1 LEDLNKYLINKGKKA
16 KEASR
21 FLSSIDSTFK
31 NKALHKM
38 GEDLKANM
46 DKIIEANKIDMEK
59 GKEKGLSKALL
70 DRLLIDEKRVNNM
83 VNGLI
88 EVAELSDPVGE
99 VLNMW
104 KRPNGINIGVKRVPL
119 GVIGIIYEARPNV
132 TVDATALCLKSGNAV
147 ILRGGSEAIN
157 TNKAIGEILEKSA
170 IESGLP
176 EGTVQLIETTDR
188 EIVNKMLKLNEYID
202 VLIPRGGRGLIDNVV
217 KNSTVPV
224 IQTGVGLCHTYID
237 DSANLQMA
245 KDIVINAKTQRPG
258 VCNAMET
265 LLVHKNVASTFLPD
279 MVKEL
284 NKYGVELKLCEKS
297 LDVVKNSIK
306 DEKILC
312 SISKA
317 TDEDWDTEYLDL
329 ILSIKIVDSLDE
341 ALNHIY
347 EHGTKHSEAI
357 ITENYTNSQRFLNE
371 VDAAAVYVNAST
383 RFTDGS
389 EFGFGAEIGISTQ
402 KLHARGPMGL
412 SQLTTTKY
420 IIYGN
425 GQIRK

>member
-1 LEDLNKYLINKGKKA
+1 MEDLNKYLINKGKKA

-38 GEDLKANM
+38 GKDLKANM

-170 IESGLP
+170 IDSGLP

>member
-1 LEDLNKYLINKGKKA
+1 MEDLNKYLINKGKKA

-170 IESGLP
+170 IDSGLP

>member
-1 LEDLNKYLINKGKKA
+1 MEDLNKYLINKGKKA

-38 GEDLKANM
+38 GKDLKANM

>member
-1 LEDLNKYLINKGKKA
+1 MEDLNKYLINKGKKA

-46 DKIIEANKIDMEK
+46 DIIIEANKIDMEK

-170 IESGLP
+170 IDSGLP

>member
-1 LEDLNKYLINKGKKA
+1 MEDLNKYLINKGKKA

>member
-1 LEDLNKYLINKGKKA
+1 MEDLNKYLINKGKKA

-412 SQLTTTKY
+412 TQLTTTKY

-425 GQIRK
+425 GQIRE

>member
-1 LEDLNKYLINKGKKA
+1 MEDLNKYLINKGKKA

-88 EVAELSDPVGE
+88 EVSELSDPVGE

-170 IESGLP
+170 IDSGLP

-402 KLHARGPMGL
+402 KMHARGPMGL